1 MRLNFVDFLVI
12 IFKERVFRNSYN
24 CDTNLDYYQNYMEL
38 SDEKVV
44 GQWVAQ
50 RLVIFIADVILQLKY
65 LENKARNGQKYFP
78 DGRLDINEPICVN
91 LKAIVD
97 QK

>member
-1 MRLNFVDFLVI
+1 
-12 IFKERVFRNSYN
+12 
-24 CDTNLDYYQNYMEL
+24 MEL

-44 GQWVAQ
+44 CKWIAQGLVVVVVAE
-50 RLVIFIADVILQLKY
+50 VVLQLKY
-65 LENKARNGQKYFP
+65 LENEARNGQKYFP

-97 QK
+97 QKQI

>member
-1 MRLNFVDFLVI
+1 MRFNFIDLLVI
-12 IFKERVFRNSYN
+12 VFKERVFSNSCN
-24 CDTNLDYYQNYMEL
+24 CDTNLDYYQNYVEL

-44 GQWVAQ
+44 CEGVAQ
-50 RLVIFIADVILQLKY
+50 RLVVVVAQVVLQLEY
-65 LENKARNGQKYFP
+65 LEDEASNGQKYFP